1 MPTMPLGVNGVKAN
15 NSVLGTF
22 NTLLTEASKEIQKP
36 QQLSE
41 QMMKGEREFNAADLM
56 VSMLEAE
63 KKLNV
68 TVRVINDIVKG
79 IKQLEQIQV

>member
-1 MPTMPLGVNGVKAN
+1 
-15 NSVLGTF
+15 
-22 NTLLTEASKEIQKP
+22 
-36 QQLSE
+36 
-41 QMMKGEREFNAADLM
+41 MKGEREFNAADLM